1 MGVQSAGILAYQ
13 HTTDGVEVFLVH
25 PGGPYW
31 KQKDAGAWSI
41 PKGLLE
47 PGEDRRMAARR
58 EFAEETGV
66 SLQGELHS
74 LGSAEQSGGK
84 TVHAFAVEA
93 DIDAAAVR
101 SNMFQIEWPPK
112 SGRTREFPEVDSGAW
127 FPVDLAYDKILVG
140 QRAFLDRLTGWL
152 AETPGPLDNGLTTS
166 GPAAF

>member
-1 MGVQSAGILAYQ
+1 VPVFSLTVTRRMASKS
-13 HTTDGVEVFLVH
+13 FLVH

-47 PGEDRRMAARR
+47 PGEDPRAAARR

-66 SLQGELHS
+66 SLQGELHA

-101 SNMFQIEWPPK
+101 SNLFQIEWPPK
-112 SGRTREFPEVDSGAW
+112 SGGTQEFPEVDAGAW
-127 FPVDLAYDKILVG
+127 FPLDLAYDKILPG
-140 QRAFLDRLTGWL
+140 QKAFLDRLTAWL
-152 AETPGPLDNGLTTS
+152 AEAPGSAG
-166 GPAAF
+166 